1 MRDWR
6 ATAAVFAPGNDT
18 AHREQELKCLPGL
31 GVGSGLLVEACSYV
45 KVERKARKG
54 YHACPR
60 VDILDCLGP
69 AEIKLDSTEPLL
81 AQSYK
86 EQLRRTGR
94 VPIKIWYG

>member
-18 AHREQELKCLPGL
+18 AHREHELKCLPGL

-45 KVERKARKG
+45 QLCQVERKARKG

-60 VDILDCLGP
+60 ETFSIVWVSQNQTRLHRASVSP
-69 AEIKLDSTEPLL
+69 VS
-81 AQSYK
+81 
-86 EQLRRTGR
+86 
-94 VPIKIWYG
+94 